1 MKRRMALL
9 ALALPVA
16 LSACTSPEDQRGA
29 GGTDVSAPYEDAA
42 SAGDTATAGLGGS
55 AASLGTGTSP
65 NSTLKHTTIPTTT
78 IAATTRAAAHTTA
91 ATQTK
96 PTVSLPLLNTE
107 LENRIKTDYLNLYF
121 REEYISQGRITA
133 DDIKIRY
140 YFGTYNDCVVM
151 LIHGY
156 AFSSG
161 HAVSDEIANAGFDYK
176 NIEYLDVWHDGRFYI
191 VKTAY
196 MEGLLTKA
204 DLEKINEIYKS
215 VSPITDTA
223 ELSAEQEQTIKN
235 DYRTWY
241 KRDDLTVQDITIA
254 HYFGT
259 YNGCMVLWLDITGNR
274 YTDDL
279 RTENIAGIEFKYTSG
294 KRFDVWYNGA
304 FYNLKSAHE
313 KGLLNK
319 ANLEKISEIYH
330 NKKRAGKNRKR

>member
-1 MKRRMALL
+1 MKRRMALLL

-42 SAGDTATAGLGGS
+42 SAGDTATAGLGGA

-96 PTVSLPLLNTE
+96 PTVSLPPLNTE

-121 REEYISQGRITA
+121 REEYISQGKVTA

-140 YFGTYNDCVVM
+140 YFGTYNGCVVVF
-151 LIHGY
+151 IDGY
-156 AFSSG
+156 AFPHTHYG
-161 HAVSDEIANAGFDYK
+161 MFA
-176 NIEYLDVWHDGRFYI
+176 WHDGTFYRQEEAHE
-191 VKTAY
+191 K
-196 MEGLLTKA
+196 GLLTKA

-215 VSPITDTA
+215 ISPITDTA
-223 ELSAEQEQTIKN
+223 ELSAEQERAIKN
-235 DYRTWY
+235 DFLN
-241 KRDDLTVQDITIA
+241 DLLNSFPDITTTINDISITQ
-254 HYFGT
+254 YLGT
-259 YNGCMVLWLDITGNR
+259 YNGCIVLWIDFEEAIYPAIV
-274 YTDDL
+274 YT
-279 RTENIAGIEFKYTSG
+279 EIIEGVEFRYTSG
-294 KRFDVWYNGA
+294 HSIDVWYNGV
-304 FYNLKSAHE
+304 FYKLKSAHE

-319 ANLEKISEIYH
+319 ADLEKISEIYH
-330 NKKRAGKNRKR
+330 NKKESWKK

>member
-1 MKRRMALL
+1 MKRMMALL
-9 ALALPVA
+9 LTLALPAA
-16 LSACTSPEDQRGA
+16 LSACISPEDRRDT
-29 GGTDVSAPYEDAA
+29 GGTDVPAPYEDAA
-42 SAGDTATAGLGGS
+42 SADDTATAGLGGATALLS
-55 AASLGTGTSP
+55 TGTSP

-91 ATQTK
+91 ATQTE
-96 PTVSLPLLNTE
+96 PTVSLPSLSTG

-121 REEYISQGRITA
+121 KEEYISQGRVTA

-161 HAVSDEIANAGFDYK
+161 YAVSDEIANAGFDYK

-196 MEGLLTKA
+196 MEGLLAKA

-241 KRDDLTVQDITIA
+241 ERDDLTVQDIAIA

-259 YNGCMVLWLDITGNR
+259 YNGCMVLWLDVNHTVYVARG
-274 YTDDL
+274 
-279 RTENIAGIEFKYTSG
+279 RTEIIEGVEFTYSDG
-294 KRFDVWYNGA
+294 RGFDVWYNGA
-304 FYNLKSAHE
+304 FYDLKSAHE
-313 KGLLNK
+313 KELLNK
-319 ANLEKISEIYH
+319 TDLEKISEIYH
-330 NKKRAGKNRKR
+330 NKKESWKK